1 MATIRKTFRYDLP
14 DEYLSQ
20 ERKLGLQA
28 EWTYE
33 GPDKVWVF
41 VDYKTNKILNRE
53 SYRFYDEEEPEK
65 QYEELQVYTGLN

>member
-41 VDYKTNKILNRE
+41 EIGRAHV
-53 SYRFYDEEEPEK
+53 
-65 QYEELQVYTGLN
+65 